1 MTLHEDVDVKETAA
15 DVTEEKVEE
24 PPTPAIAQPAHTSP
38 DLSFA
43 SEVKSQNMI
52 DGSRYMHITIT
63 FNSNRAYQSNIKE
76 SLPVGAAENH
86 PVGGPDSGCQRQQDG
101 WYDEGQE

>member
-1 MTLHEDVDVKETAA
+1 MFVLLLLLRSSSVDTPVETIASSVTLHEDVDVKETAA

-38 DLSFA
+38 ELSFA

-52 DGSRYMHITIT
+52 YRSKYMHITIT
-63 FNSNRAYQSNIKE
+63 FNSNRDYQSNIK
-76 SLPVGAAENH
+76 
-86 PVGGPDSGCQRQQDG
+86 
-101 WYDEGQE
+101 